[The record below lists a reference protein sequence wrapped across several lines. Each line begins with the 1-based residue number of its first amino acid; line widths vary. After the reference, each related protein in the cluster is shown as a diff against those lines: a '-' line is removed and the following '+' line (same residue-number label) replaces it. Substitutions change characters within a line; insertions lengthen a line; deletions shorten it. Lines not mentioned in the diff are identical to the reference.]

1 MCELCESAIQKAV
14 EANPVTFPNMTTETI
29 FGKRFITIIGQTVNV
44 SHQYDDRVI
53 SCNLT
58 HERIE
63 WLENVFMLRAKE
75 SDFLRK
81 QLSKNQ
87 GDK

>member
-1 MCELCESAIQKAV
+1 MCALCESSIQKSAEV
-14 EANPVTFPNMTTETI
+14 NPVTFPNIATETI

-58 HERIE
+58 RERIE
-63 WLENVFMLRAKE
+63 WLEDILMLRAKE
-75 SDFLRK
+75 SDFLSK